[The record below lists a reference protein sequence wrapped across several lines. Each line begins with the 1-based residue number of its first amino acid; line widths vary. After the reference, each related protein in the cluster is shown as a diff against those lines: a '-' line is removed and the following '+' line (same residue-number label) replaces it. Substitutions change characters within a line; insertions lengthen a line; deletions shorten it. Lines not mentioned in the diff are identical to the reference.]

1 MAKMKK
7 DLERE
12 HEPLPYPHWNDYTK
26 WWQKRKWW
34 KKEWW
39 EKHCSKKFQIIPWI
53 RAIPLKIQ
61 GLLPKIEIMVV
72 ALIAPE
78 FIVMWALRQYMAAK
92 KITENFKG
100 LSMTHAFF
108 FIMGGFLLTDRE
120 GYPVRILVLG
130 ASRVL
135 EFNFDDNVINS
146 VKACLQS
153 STVKS
158 TIITSAKTSVNKLIS
173 RRSTGETL
181 TADEMADEMVVVA
194 NSVVGTVENIAANAE
209 VIMPVAL
216 TAVLDAPYLWSELLL
231 PGELP
236 YCSNM
241 LIPNGELGIER
252 TAKVVALAYSFDHA
266 AEASLEY
273 LMDTVNTA
281 MKTAFDEKLDAEEEV
296 IFSIKDAILL
306 SDGFHEKFKAKLQE
320 KLFGRIR
327 GRVCLMVR
335 EKLRS
340 ILKSLLSFREEDIQ
354 DKSKQDWLGKTF
366 VLAQTIW
373 FVTQCIARKIQRLP
387 LTEIELIGCAY
398 AALSTGIYFF
408 WWNKPFRV
416 DFPIAIPSSIPHEER
431 ELVISRPIIPSNVSE
446 EEQTARLNPWNTT
459 TVVKFLDGTV
469 YNDTLFGRR
478 VQVPT
483 FYSGDIDD
491 YEKDDLNFR
500 AEIANATI
508 FGGIHLFAWNYSFP
522 TRIELWL
529 WRISSLVI
537 VVAPVVYM
545 TVWMISYRSRK
556 YLRRK
561 YPARVKFQLMVIILF
576 YVVARFV
583 ILFSAVA
590 SLRKLPSGALVS
602 IDWLTFIAHVE

>member
-1 MAKMKK
+1 
-7 DLERE
+7 
-12 HEPLPYPHWNDYTK
+12 
-26 WWQKRKWW
+26 
-34 KKEWW
+34 
-39 EKHCSKKFQIIPWI
+39 
-53 RAIPLKIQ
+53 
-61 GLLPKIEIMVV
+61 MVV

-92 KITENFKG
+92 RITENFK
-100 LSMTHAFF
+100 
-108 FIMGGFLLTDRE
+108 

-135 EFNFDDNVINS
+135 EFGYDDNVINS

-158 TIITSAKTSVNKLIS
+158 TIITSTKTSVNKLIS
-173 RRSTGETL
+173 RGSTGETL
-181 TADEMADEMVVVA
+181 TADVIADEMVAVA
-194 NSVVGTVENIAANAE
+194 NSVVGAVEIIAAGAPA
-209 VIMPVAL
+209 IMPVAL

-236 YCSNM
+236 YRSKM
-241 LIPNGELGIER
+241 LIPNGDTGIER
-252 TAKVVALAYSFDHA
+252 TTKVVALAYSFDHA
-266 AEASLEY
+266 AEASLAY
-273 LMDTVNTA
+273 LMDTVNRA
-281 MKTAFDEKLDAEEEV
+281 MKTALDEKLDAEDEV
-296 IFSIKDAILL
+296 ISGIKDVILL
-306 SDGFHEKFKAKLQE
+306 SDRFQERFKAKLRE

-354 DKSKQDWLGKTF
+354 DKSKQDWLGKAF

-373 FVTQCIARKIQRLP
+373 FVTQCIARKIQHLP

-431 ELVISRPIIPSNVSE
+431 ELVISRPIIPSNISE
-446 EEQTARLNPWNTT
+446 DERRVITARLNPWNTT
-459 TVVKFLDGTV
+459 TLVKFLDGTV

-483 FYSGDIDD
+483 FYSGDVDD

-500 AEIANATI
+500 AEVAIAAI

-529 WRISSLVI
+529 WRVSSLVI
-537 VVAPVVYM
+537 VIAPVIYV
-545 TVWMISYRSRK
+545 TVWMISDRSQTS
-556 YLRRK
+556 LPRK
-561 YPARVKFQLMVIILF
+561 YPTKVKFQLTIIVLV
-576 YVVARFV
+576 YIVARFV
-583 ILFSAVA
+583 ILL
-590 SLRKLPSGALVS
+590 LR
-602 IDWLTFIAHVE
+602 